1 MEWDL
6 TTDPFN
12 CIINLPNHMQNY
24 NSKEKKR
31 LIWERQMVINF
42 LKRVLFKIIV
52 GIERVEYF
60 VTGKIM
66 GRTACLEVLDAQ
78 VKDRIPC

>member
-1 MEWDL
+1 
-6 TTDPFN
+6 
-12 CIINLPNHMQNY
+12 MQNY

>member
-1 MEWDL
+1 
-6 TTDPFN
+6 
-12 CIINLPNHMQNY
+12 
-24 NSKEKKR
+24 
-31 LIWERQMVINF
+31 MVINF
-42 LKRVLFKIIV
+42 LKCVLFKTIV

-66 GRTACLEVLDAQ
+66 GRTACLEVVDAQ